1 MTNTSTTGA
10 AEAPRRS
17 TAQLAIA
24 GVLGILGILAIV
36 VAILFLTGAA
46 NSIHL
51 LTGSVHHGHHQ
62 IRLTVSLVVGV
73 LLLAAS
79 AFMFRSSS
87 KS

>member
-10 AEAPRRS
+10 AASPRRS
-17 TAQLAIA
+17 AAQLTVA
-24 GVLGILGILAIV
+24 GILGILGILAIV
-36 VAILFLTGAA
+36 AAILYLTGAA

-51 LTGSVHHGHHQ
+51 LSGSVHHGHHQ

-79 AFMFRSSS
+79 AYFVRSSS